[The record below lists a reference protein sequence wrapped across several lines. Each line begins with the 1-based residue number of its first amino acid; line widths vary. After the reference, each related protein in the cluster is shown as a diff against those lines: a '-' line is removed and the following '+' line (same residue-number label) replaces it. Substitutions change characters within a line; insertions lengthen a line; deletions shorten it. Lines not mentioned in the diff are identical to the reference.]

1 MSYIKP
7 NHLFMATV
15 QPTIDDREMVIVSH
29 YGKDKGHNRLD
40 AELHLLREY
49 VNNRSKIIEVNGDI
63 SKDQAY
69 SMATYYATE
78 MFVGLPVFT
87 HKEYIAYMQSVNKKA
102 RQYQREAIRAINNLV
117 LPKPVAD
124 DLRTELLEAAKDE
137 IENWRGYQVSTIP
150 ISESEM

>member
-1 MSYIKP
+1 MNYIKP
-7 NHLFMATV
+7 NHLFLATI
-15 QPTIDDREMVIVSH
+15 QPTIDDKEMVIVSH
-29 YGKDKGHNRLD
+29 CGKDRGHNRID
-40 AELHLLREY
+40 VEKYMPDRG
-49 VNNRSKIIEVNGDI
+49 KIIEVNGDI

-102 RQYQREAIRAINNLV
+102 RQYQGEAIRAINNLV

-124 DLRTELLEAAKDE
+124 DLRTELLETAKYE
-137 IENWRGYQVSTIP
+137 IENWRGYQVSMIP